1 MADTQDESTIREYFS
16 QFGPLKDVVL
26 DPVIKGKAML
36 VYADH
41 DSAYKAWNDPRPVF
55 NNRFVK
61 IFWKKRSD
69 PTIPPHITPGVRPSS
84 HPSTYTSGV
93 VRPSSGAK
101 SEGNVVDSPKKR
113 DSEQVEKDLEAAR
126 VAAAKAQKD
135 HEEKVRKKAELEKK
149 REELEKQ
156 KIELLERQRVEKERL
171 LERIKRAQ
179 VAKTDKGGEDSKENG
194 NGADVESTAQI
205 NWERNGNDVVVD
217 EPDERKLKLQK
228 MLADLQSQVSP
239 PALANPLAHAQT
251 NSVL

>member
-179 VAKTDKGGEDSKENG
+179 VAKADRGGKDSKENG
-194 NGADVESTAQI
+194 SGADVESTAEL
-205 NWERNGNDVVVD
+205 NGERNGNDVVVD

-239 PALANPLAHAQT
+239 TRGTKPPLSPTH
-251 NSVL
+251 